1 MVIDQVGFNVS
12 DFPSA
17 KAFFDSR
24 AVRPE
29 NFVLEARD
37 PGLSL
42 SQHRWETA
50 LIFRYRV
57 YRLLVAA
64 LLLTC
69 LPVWAEPT
77 TAPVRA
83 EIDALLARLQASGCE
98 FNRNG
103 KWYDGADAQAHLLR
117 KLEYIE
123 DRTTVRSTEQ
133 FIDLAASTSSR
144 SGKPYLVRCAGGA
157 PVESRAWLREQL
169 ELLRGK
175 P

>member
-1 MVIDQVGFNVS
+1 MLL
-12 DFPSA
+12 
-17 KAFFDSR
+17 
-24 AVRPE
+24 
-29 NFVLEARD
+29 FVLL
-37 PGLSL
+37 P
-42 SQHRWETA
+42 A
-50 LIFRYRV
+50 L
-57 YRLLVAA
+57 
-64 LLLTC
+64 
-69 LPVWAEPT
+69 AEPVA
-77 TAPVRA
+77 APVRA

-103 KWYDGADAQAHLLR
+103 KWHDGADAQAHLLR

-144 SGKPYLVRCAGGA
+144 SGKPYLVRCAGTP

-169 ELLRGK
+169 EILRGK

>member
-1 MVIDQVGFNVS
+1 MAQ
-12 DFPSA
+12 P
-17 KAFFDSR
+17 
-24 AVRPE
+24 
-29 NFVLEARD
+29 
-37 PGLSL
+37 
-42 SQHRWETA
+42 
-50 LIFRYRV
+50 
-57 YRLLVAA
+57 RLFCFLVATFLLASIPA
-64 LLLTC
+64 L
-69 LPVWAEPT
+69 AEPVA
-77 TAPVRA
+77 APVRA
-83 EIDALLARLQASGCE
+83 EIDVLLARLQAPGCE

-169 ELLRGK
+169 ELLRRK